1 MAMKSNNSGSPD
13 KPLSDLESGILAFV
27 SDSWPASAL
36 QVAEH
41 FRADLSSP
49 EAVKR
54 ASARFSYY
62 LQKLVAKQLLL
73 SKRIG
78 NALVVWPLQVE
89 KYRAIHQ
96 ILTTEHPVHQ
106 SLSDSVES
114 EEELVLASEL
124 LPVRGVS

>member
-1 MAMKSNNSGSPD
+1 MDSKSSGFPE
-13 KPLSDLESGILAFV
+13 KPFLSVLESKILAFV

-36 QVAEH
+36 TVAEH
-41 FRADLSSP
+41 FHADLSSFG
-49 EAVKR
+49 ARKR
-54 ASARFSYY
+54 ASAKFSYY
-62 LQKLVAKQLLL
+62 LQKLVDKQLLL

-106 SLSDSVES
+106 SLSDSEKE

-124 LPVRGVS
+124 LPVKGVS

>member
-1 MAMKSNNSGSPD
+1 MKPENSGFPEKS
-13 KPLSDLESGILAFV
+13 LSDLESAILLFV
-27 SDSWPASAL
+27 LDSWPASAL

-54 ASARFSYY
+54 ASAKFSYY
-62 LQKLVAKQLLL
+62 LQKLVDKRLLL

-96 ILTTEHPVHQ
+96 ILTTEHPVHS
-106 SLSDSVES
+106 SLSDSENV

-124 LPVRGVS
+124 LPMKGVS